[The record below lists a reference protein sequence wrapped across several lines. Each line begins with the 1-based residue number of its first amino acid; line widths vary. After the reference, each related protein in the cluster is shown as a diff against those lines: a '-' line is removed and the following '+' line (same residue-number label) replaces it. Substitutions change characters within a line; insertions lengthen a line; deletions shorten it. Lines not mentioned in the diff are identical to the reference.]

1 MDFEKI
7 AKQRA
12 AKASAVEVESAREKL
27 EASVAPIKGRP
38 PMSIKELERQEAR
51 SPEEAATE
59 EAQYSKAFEQK
70 LAAQQAANA
79 EALNM
84 ARLDDPFEGLRPDG
98 KRRPGP
104 KRQKE
109 SKRNDPN
116 WTSFTAF
123 CNPATKERIQ
133 NLVHLAKTAGDSKIT
148 DQSDALEAALT
159 AYLDKQEKR
168 LKGIIAKQI
177 GV

>member
-38 PMSIKELERQEAR
+38 PMSIQELERQEAR
-51 SPEEAATE
+51 SPEEAAAE

-79 EALNM
+79 EALQKISPT
-84 ARLDDPFEGLRPDG
+84 ALPRHVFHLESI
-98 KRRPGP
+98 PGVT
-104 KRQKE
+104 Q
-109 SKRNDPN
+109 
-116 WTSFTAF
+116 AF
-123 CNPATKERIQ
+123 
-133 NLVHLAKTAGDSKIT
+133 
-148 DQSDALEAALT
+148 
-159 AYLDKQEKR
+159 
-168 LKGIIAKQI
+168 QI
-177 GV
+177 